1 MKILRTRSLRSA
13 APERRGAALL
23 LSLLI
28 LLVLV
33 AIVIQLNVSTGT
45 DARMA
50 RNDVTLTAM
59 DLAIESAML
68 QELET
73 LKSDAEADASGG
85 ASPTGGAPTNGG
97 ANQPAG
103 SPTGPG
109 AGGPAAQPAASDSRR
124 DEWAT
129 P

>member
-1 MKILRTRSLRSA
+1 MKILRTRSGLHS

-28 LLVLV
+28 LMVLV

-50 RNDVTLTAM
+50 RNDVTLSAM
-59 DLAIESAML
+59 DLAVESAIL

-73 LKSDAEADASGG
+73 LKTDADSDAGGGAPAGG
-85 ASPTGGAPTNGG
+85 ASPTGNSAQSPTAPAASPAGGAPG
-97 ANQPAG
+97 QE
-103 SPTGPG
+103 SP
-109 AGGPAAQPAASDSRR
+109 SDSRR
-124 DEWAT
+124 DEWAN